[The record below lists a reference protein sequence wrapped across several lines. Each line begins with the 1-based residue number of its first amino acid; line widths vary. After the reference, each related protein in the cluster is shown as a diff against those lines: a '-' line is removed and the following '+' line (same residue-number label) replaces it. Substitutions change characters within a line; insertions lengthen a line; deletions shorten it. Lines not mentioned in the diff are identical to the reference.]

1 MFKFKKEKRR
11 FRRYKNHTIFN
22 LLLGESSFEAEMVD
36 YSASGVGVVIR
47 GNPQISEDSVVN
59 INIPEPEINT
69 DGKIVWKRQTPE
81 GVMAGIE
88 RLGPL
93 TGLLR
98 DYRLSDL
105 LMGIHR
111 AKKTGVLE
119 IRSGPIQ
126 KKSYTTNANITTD
139 AKVVF
144 EIRSDPILKRV
155 YIKNGEIIFS
165 ASNQTADRLGEVL
178 IEEGKITQEQYDH
191 SVELL
196 KKTGKRQGTI
206 LVELGYLKPQE
217 LFWAVRHQVE
227 KIILSLF
234 NLKDGV
240 FHFKEGPLPSEE
252 VITLK
257 LSAANLVFKGITS
270 INDKDYM
277 EGFLPSLDAVLCP
290 SPDPLD
296 LFQDIRLDD
305 FDRQILLLIDGK
317 SKIKDILPLS
327 PSNEFDTLKT
337 IYGLLSTRIILDKK
351 EIEPEVEHEIELVN
365 TEAIGEQ
372 SVEVPQEVIDRIE
385 DMYKQYKSLGYYR
398 VLGIKEWASNDE
410 IKKAYFRTAKE
421 FHPDRH
427 LYLTEEMKDKL
438 NSIFVYI
445 TNAYSTLIDPQKRK
459 EYNTTP
465 MTNSV
470 KQPSNTESAEE

>member
-1 MFKFKKEKRR
+1 MFKFKKEKRQLK
-11 FRRYKNHTIFN
+11 RYNCHTVFN
-22 LLLGESSFEAEMVD
+22 LLLGGSSFEAEMVD
-36 YSASGVGVVIR
+36 YSASGLSIVIR
-47 GNPQISEDSVVN
+47 GNPQIFEDLIVN

-69 DGKIVWKRQTPE
+69 EGKVVWKSQTRD
-81 GVMAGIE
+81 GVMVGIE

-93 TGLLR
+93 KGLLR
-98 DYRLSDL
+98 DYRISDL
-105 LMGIHR
+105 LIGIQR
-111 AKKTGVLE
+111 TKKTGVL
-119 IRSGPIQ
+119 
-126 KKSYTTNANITTD
+126 
-139 AKVVF
+139 

-165 ASNQTADRLGEVL
+165 ASNQKAERLGEVL
-178 IEEGKITQEQYDH
+178 LEEGKITQEQYDH
-191 SVELL
+191 SVGLL

-252 VITLK
+252 VITLR

-270 INDKDYM
+270 INDKDYL
-277 EGFLPSLDAVLCP
+277 EGLFPSLDAVLCP
-290 SPDPLD
+290 SPDPFD

-305 FDRQILLLIDGK
+305 FDRRILLLIDGK
-317 SKIKDILPLS
+317 NKIKDILPIS
-327 PSNEFDTLKT
+327 PSKEFDTLRT
-337 IYGLLSTRIILDKK
+337 IYGLLSTRIIIDEK
-351 EIEPEVEHEIELVN
+351 EVEPELRPETKLID

-372 SVEVPQEVIDRIE
+372 IVEVPQEVIDRIE
-385 DMYKQYKSLGYYR
+385 DMYKQHESFGYYN
-398 VLGIKEWASNDE
+398 VLGIKEWATSDE
-410 IKKAYFRTAKE
+410 IKEAYFRTAKE

-427 LYLTEEMKDKL
+427 LYLPEEMKEKL
-438 NSIFVYI
+438 NAIFIYI

-465 MTNSV
+465 MTNSAR
-470 KQPSNTESAEE
+470 QPSNTELAEE

>member
-11 FRRYKNHTIFN
+11 FRRYKCNTIFN
-22 LLLGESSFEAEMVD
+22 LSLGGSSFEAKMVD
-36 YSASGVGVVIR
+36 YSASGICAVTLN
-47 GNPQISEDSVVN
+47 NPQIHVGSVFN

-69 DGKIVWKRQTPE
+69 EGKVVWKRQTRE
-81 GVMAGIE
+81 GVMVGIE
-88 RLGPL
+88 RLDPL
-93 TGLLR
+93 KGLLR

-105 LMGIHR
+105 LIGIQKT
-111 AKKTGVLE
+111 KKTGVLE
-119 IRSGPIQ
+119 IKSGSIQ

-144 EIRSDPILKRV
+144 YIREAPILKRV

-165 ASNQTADRLGEVL
+165 ASNQEADRLGEVL
-178 IEEGKITQEQYDH
+178 LDEGKITQEQYDR

-234 NLKDGV
+234 N
-240 FHFKEGPLPSEE
+240 FKEGVFYFREGPLLSEE

-257 LSAANLVFKGITS
+257 LSVANLIFKGITS
-270 INDKDYM
+270 INDKDYL
-277 EGFLPSLDAVLCP
+277 EGIFPSLDTVLCP

-317 SKIKDILPLS
+317 NKIKDIFQLS
-327 PSNEFDTLKT
+327 PSNEFDTLRT
-337 IYGLLSTRIILDKK
+337 ICGLLSTRIVIDEK
-351 EIEPEVEHEIELVN
+351 EVEPELRPEPEPVN
-365 TEAIGEQ
+365 IEAIGEQ
-372 SVEVPQEVIDRIE
+372 IVEVPQEVIDRIE
-385 DMYKQYKSLGYYR
+385 DMYKQHESLGYYR
-398 VLGIKEWASNDE
+398 VLDIKEWATSDE

-427 LYLTEEMKDKL
+427 LYLPEEMKDKL
-438 NSIFVYI
+438 NAIFVYI
-445 TNAYSTLIDPQKRK
+445 TKAYSTLIDPQKRK
-459 EYNTTP
+459 EYKTTLMP
-465 MTNSV
+465 DSV
-470 KQPSNTESAEE
+470 RQPHNKELAKE